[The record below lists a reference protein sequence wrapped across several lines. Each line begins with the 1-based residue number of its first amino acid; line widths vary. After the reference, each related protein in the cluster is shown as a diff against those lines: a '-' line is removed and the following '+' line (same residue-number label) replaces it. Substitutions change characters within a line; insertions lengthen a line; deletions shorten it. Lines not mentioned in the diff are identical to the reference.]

1 MIKDRLT
8 SECICKILKS
18 LEAFETANVKFSGL
32 EITVGRKKPAVY
44 SGSDLFFPETSGI
57 VEKAIPPSAPPAST
71 AELTKQDEE
80 ELEEALLIA
89 TDPAEYERRI
99 VEEELGNGESRL
111 QESDD

>member
-1 MIKDRLT
+1 MSDNRLT
-8 SECICKILKS
+8 SECICKILKELQSFDTAS
-18 LEAFETANVKFSGL
+18 LKFGGL
-32 EITVGRKKPAVY
+32 EITVGRKKPEVY
-44 SGSDLFFPETSGI
+44 VGSDPFFPIEGN

-71 AELTKQDEE
+71 AELTQEDEA